1 MTLYGLDLVRDQDG
15 KYHLLE
21 INGISSGMKGF
32 EYIYGDN
39 RVEEKVFEM
48 LQKRYGNL
56 TVNDGTY
63 AELQY
68 KKEHPFKYALDTV
81 RDKIPFLRKKN
92 LAWLKLRSLPT
103 ARTDWVL
110 EEVPYSKGRIF
121 PFDPY
126 IGQESAVLSTHY
138 NEELSHPL
146 VNPFL
151 TEAIAANKFFTDQ
164 VLRNSSIGELVPPST
179 LLGLGFTHEEE
190 LAELLESAPS
200 FVIKPILGT
209 QGRGLEFLTREDA
222 KKHQLSRGPIELLSP
237 LNQIKALYAN
247 PEDLLYVEDLAKMG
261 LFSFQHGLGIIQPFI
276 ESKRLFEG
284 MEMYSCIR
292 AIVCNEQFVDAYLR
306 VSPLKK
312 ANLSQGAQAYPC
324 KDKDEIVS
332 LSEKIVAVFEEECF
346 RYDPKSFR
354 QELYGQYIES
364 RGKTTLEMKNR
375 DIFSGLST
383 LLVNVTSGLE
393 RRLP

>member
-1 MTLYGLDLVRDQDG
+1 MTLYGLDLVRDPEG

-32 EYIYGDN
+32 EFIYGDN
-39 RVEEKVFEM
+39 RVEEKVFQM
-48 LQKRYGNL
+48 LQERYGNL
-56 TVNDGTY
+56 TVNDGSY
-63 AELQY
+63 VRLKH
-68 KKEHPFKYALDTV
+68 KKEHPFKYAFNTV

-103 ARTDWVL
+103 ARTDWIL
-110 EEVPYSKGRIF
+110 EEVPYSSGRMF

-138 NEELSHPL
+138 NQELPHPL
-146 VNPFL
+146 VNPYL

-164 VLRNSSIGELVPPST
+164 VLKNSSIRELVPPST

-200 FVIKPILGT
+200 FVIKPILGL
-209 QGRGLEFLTREDA
+209 QGRGIEFLTREDA
-222 KKHQLSRGPIELLSP
+222 KKHQHSRSPIELLNP
-237 LNQIKALYAN
+237 MKALYAK
-247 PEDLLYVEDLAKMG
+247 PEDLLYVEDLVGLG

-306 VSPLKK
+306 VSPHKK

-354 QELYGQYIES
+354 QELYGEYIRS
-364 RGKTTLEMKNR
+364 RGKTTLEMRER
-375 DIFSGLST
+375 DT
-383 LLVNVTSGLE
+383 LRGLE
-393 RRLP
+393 HILIKVANSLHGNLP